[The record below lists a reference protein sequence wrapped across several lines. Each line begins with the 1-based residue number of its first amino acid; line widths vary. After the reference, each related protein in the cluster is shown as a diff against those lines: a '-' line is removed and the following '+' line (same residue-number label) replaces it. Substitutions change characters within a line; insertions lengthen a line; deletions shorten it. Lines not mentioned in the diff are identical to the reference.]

1 MGTVSGGAALACAI
15 VRLRLLLVPVLAVA
29 LVGSACGRETRE
41 RLDDI
46 DSRLARIERELGAD
60 TTVVGG
66 TMAPQPIA
74 EIAAAALPAV
84 VQIDTT
90 FGLGAGVIYSP
101 DGYILT
107 AAHVVGEES
116 PVIIRLFDGRTVEG
130 EVLGT
135 HQTTDI
141 AVVAIEPVEGMPV
154 ADLALEADL
163 EVGQIAVAL
172 GSPFGLDQT
181 VTAGIV
187 SAVDRVVDGVTM
199 VQTDAAINPGNSGGP
214 LVDAAG
220 RVIGINDMIFSE
232 SGANA
237 GVGFAISIDLA
248 VLVASQI
255 VAGEEVRLAFL
266 GVGVS
271 DVRGDRP
278 GALVEEVVP
287 DSAAATAGIEVGDIV
302 IGVDDI
308 DIRNSG
314 DLRVAI
320 IRNAPGDTVTITI
333 LRAGE
338 EIQVEATLGGI
349 E

>member
-1 MGTVSGGAALACAI
+1 
-15 VRLRLLLVPVLAVA
+15 VRLRLLLIPILALS

-41 RLDDI
+41 RLDDV
-46 DSRLARIERELGAD
+46 DARLERIEQQLDITD
-60 TTVVGG
+60 TTVTGD
-66 TMAPQPIA
+66 TLAPQPIA

-84 VQIDTT
+84 VQIDTS
-90 FGLGAGVIYSP
+90 FGLGAGVIYSA
-101 DGYILT
+101 DGYIIT
-107 AAHVVGEES
+107 AAHVVGAET
-116 PVIIRLFDGRTVEG
+116 PVTIRLFDGRTVEG

-141 AVVAIEPVEGMPV
+141 AVVAIDPVPGMPV
-154 ADLALEADL
+154 ADLALRADL
-163 EVGQIAVAL
+163 EVGQVAVAL

-248 VLVASQI
+248 VLVAEQI
-255 VAGEEVRLAFL
+255 VAGDEVQLAFL

-271 DVRGDRP
+271 DVRGERP

-287 DSAAATAGIEVGDIV
+287 DSGADGAGIEVGDVIV
-302 IGVDDI
+302 AVDDTT
-308 DIRNSG
+308 IRNSG

-320 IRNAPGDTVTITI
+320 IRNAPDDTVTITVI
-333 LRAGE
+333 RDGDELE
-338 EIQVEATLGGI
+338 LEATLGGI